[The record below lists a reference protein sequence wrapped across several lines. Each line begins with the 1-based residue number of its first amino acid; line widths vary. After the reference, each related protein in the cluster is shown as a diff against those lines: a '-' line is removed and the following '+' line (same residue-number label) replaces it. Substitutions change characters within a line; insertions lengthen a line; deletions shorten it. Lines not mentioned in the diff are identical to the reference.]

1 MNKGTFK
8 NIGIIVAAAI
18 FAAAIIYS
26 SSKFRDTI
34 CVAIDIT
41 IMDSSQVSFIS
52 RNDVLQLIHNP
63 SHRILGTPLNK
74 IDINEME
81 LYLQQQPYIRQADI
95 YKTVNGHLKVD
106 IQQRQP
112 IVEIIT
118 TSNKSFYIDEDGTIF
133 PGSQKGKA
141 PNVMVANGFIND
153 KYDFAKRNTYNIY
166 NENIKTSKESEIF
179 RLARLIKKDD
189 FWRDQV
195 EQIYVNEANEY
206 EIVPLVGPKLLE
218 IGSIDNYDEKLYY
231 LKSFFTNGLKK
242 TGWNK
247 YQSVSVKYKGQI
259 VCSKAI

>member
-1 MNKGTFK
+1 M
-8 NIGIIVAAAI
+8 AAVV

-26 SSKFRDTI
+26 SSKFRDTL
-34 CVAIDIT
+34 CGAIDIN
-41 IMDSSQVSFIS
+41 IKDSNQISFIS

-63 SHRILGTPLNK
+63 SHEILGTPLND
-74 IDINEME
+74 IDINDME
-81 LYLQQQPYIRQADI
+81 IYLQQQPYIRQADI

-106 IQQRQP
+106 IQQRKP

-118 TSNKSFYIDEDGTIF
+118 ATNKNYYIDEDGTIF

-141 PNVMVANGFIND
+141 PNVMVANGFISD
-153 KYDFAKRNTYNIY
+153 KYNFDKHHTYNIY
-166 NENIKTSKESEIF
+166 NENIKTSKEAEIF
-179 RLARLIKKDD
+179 RLARYIAKDE

-195 EQIYVNEANEY
+195 EQIYVNESNEY

-218 IGSIDNYDEKLYY
+218 IGSIDNYDEKLFY
-231 LKSFFTNGLKK
+231 LKNFFTNGLKK